1 MVKTFKS
8 RYGDERILRKRKDGN
23 YTLEGH
29 TLFSRSGDGLF
40 DFEGG
45 PCIMVGARL
54 LDIVNDVDD
63 VIIESVTIDGTI
75 VEENY
80 MRVIITTKPIKRGK
94 NKSDKKI

>member
-8 RYGDERILRKRKDGN
+8 RYGDERILTKRKDGN
-23 YTLEGH
+23 YSLEGH
-29 TLFSRSGDGLF
+29 TLFSRGGDGLF

-45 PCIMVGARL
+45 PCIMVGDRL

-94 NKSDKKI
+94 NKSDKKT

>member
-23 YTLEGH
+23 YSLEGH
-29 TLFSRSGDGLF
+29 TLFSRGGDGLF

-45 PCIMVGARL
+45 PCIMVGTRL

-63 VIIESVTIDGTI
+63 VIVESITIDDTI

-80 MRVIITTKPIKRGK
+80 ARIIITTKNYKKGK
-94 NKSDKKI
+94 KKSDKKI

>member
-8 RYGDERILRKRKDGN
+8 RYGDERILTKRKDGN
-23 YTLEGH
+23 YSLEGH
-29 TLFSRSGDGLF
+29 TLFSRGGDGLF

-45 PCIMVGARL
+45 PCIMVGDRL

-63 VIIESVTIDGTI
+63 VIVESITIDDTI

-80 MRVIITTKPIKRGK
+80 ARIIITTKNYKKGK
-94 NKSDKKI
+94 KQSDKKR

>member
-23 YTLEGH
+23 YTLEGR
-29 TLFSRSGDGLF
+29 TLFSRSGNGLF

-80 MRVIITTKPIKRGK
+80 MRVIITTKPIKKGK
-94 NKSDKKI
+94 NKSDKKT

>member
-1 MVKTFKS
+1 
-8 RYGDERILRKRKDGN
+8 
-23 YTLEGH
+23 
-29 TLFSRSGDGLF
+29 
-40 DFEGG
+40 
-45 PCIMVGARL
+45 MVGDRL

-94 NKSDKKI
+94 NKK